1 MFDVHS
7 HILPAI
13 DDGSSGME
21 ESLEML
27 KIAYS
32 EGIRTMIATPH
43 NMPGKGCPSKATVLK
58 RLDLLQQTAADEG
71 IDIRILPGT
80 EYFFREEV
88 LHLLEEGEVIPLAD
102 SRCILLEFDPSVGR
116 TYVKNAI
123 REVLALE
130 YIPVIAHVER
140 YERLM
145 MNKQEAVNELRT
157 MGALIQVNCGS
168 VIGNAGFRVKRNVK
182 AMLERGWVDF
192 IGTDAHSSRHRAPR
206 MQECAKYLKKR
217 YDSEY
222 CDRLLNAKALADYPR
237 EEAE

>member
-88 LHLLEEGEVIPLAD
+88 LNLLE
-102 SRCILLEFDPSVGR
+102 
-116 TYVKNAI
+116 
-123 REVLALE
+123 
-130 YIPVIAHVER
+130 
-140 YERLM
+140 
-145 MNKQEAVNELRT
+145 
-157 MGALIQVNCGS
+157 
-168 VIGNAGFRVKRNVK
+168 
-182 AMLERGWVDF
+182 
-192 IGTDAHSSRHRAPR
+192 
-206 MQECAKYLKKR
+206 
-217 YDSEY
+217 
-222 CDRLLNAKALADYPR
+222 
-237 EEAE
+237 